1 MARQDGRTPQE
12 HRPVTITR
20 QFSKYAPGSV
30 LLEMG
35 DTKVIATCTI
45 EERTPR
51 HVPAGEGWLTAEYAM
66 LPGSTQT
73 RSNRERVKLSGR
85 TNEIQRLI
93 GRSLRACLDM
103 HKVGEHTFTIDA
115 DIIQADGGTRTA
127 SISAGFIAL
136 KDALLWLQSQGK
148 IPEDPLP
155 IISPVAAISIGVIGG
170 DVMLDLNYE
179 EDSSA
184 DVDANLVMNAEGHI
198 IEFQTTSERTP
209 LSREQLLE
217 LLDIGHVGIKSLLQL
232 QEDAFKHSLSV

>member
-1 MARQDGRTPQE
+1 MARQDGRTPQQ

-73 RSNRERVKLSGR
+73 RSNRERIKLSGR

-103 HKVGEHTFTIDA
+103 HNVGEHTFTIDA

-148 IPEDPLP
+148 IAEGPLP
-155 IISPVAAISIGVIGG
+155 IISPVAAISIGVMGG
-170 DVMLDLNYE
+170 EVMLDLNYE

-217 LLDIGHVGIKSLLQL
+217 LLDMGHVGIKSLLQL
-232 QEDAFKHSLSV
+232 QDDAFKQSLSV

>member
-1 MARQDGRTPQE
+1 
-12 HRPVTITR
+12 
-20 QFSKYAPGSV
+20 
-30 LLEMG
+30 MG
-35 DTKVIATCTI
+35 DTKVIATCTV

-51 HVPAGEGWLTAEYAM
+51 HVPANEGWLTAEYAM

-103 HKVGEHTFTIDA
+103 HNVGEHTFTIDA

-136 KDALLWLQSQGK
+136 KDALLWLQTQGK
-148 IPEDPLP
+148 IAEGPLP
-155 IISPVAAISIGVIGG
+155 IISPVAAISIGVIAGE
-170 DVMLDLNYE
+170 VMLDLNYE

-217 LLDIGHVGIKSLLQL
+217 LLDVGHVGIKSLLQL
-232 QEDAFKHSLSV
+232 QEDAFKQPITT

>member
-1 MARQDGRTPQE
+1 MARQDGRTPQQ

-136 KDALLWLQSQGK
+136 KDALLWLQAQGK
-148 IPEDPLP
+148 IPEGPLP

-170 DVMLDLNYE
+170 EVMLDLNYE

-232 QEDAFKHSLSV
+232 QEDAFKQSLSV